1 MQNSVDSRL
10 DLCYTVKETT
20 ESGYVNTMLQ
30 SPMNLQTL
38 ASSMRKNEPFD
49 ESLYVKY
56 GVKRGLRNQDGT
68 GVVAGITRIS
78 NVHGYVVNEYERV
91 PCDGELRYRGINVE
105 DIVNG
110 CVEEDRFGFEET
122 VWLLLFGHLPTKG
135 EVESF
140 NAVMEEYRELPHDFI
155 EDMIMKAAS
164 PNLMNKMA
172 RSVLALYS
180 YDDNTDDTSMLNV
193 LRQSLSI
200 LAKLPSI
207 MVAGYQAKRRVYD
220 NESYFIH
227 SPYHG
232 VSTAENILSMM
243 RIDRKYTREEAL
255 LLDKC
260 LILHAEHG
268 GGNNSTF
275 AVRLLSSSGTDTYS
289 AIAAGIGAL
298 KGPRHGGANISVV
311 KMLDCMKEN
320 IRDVRDD
327 EEISAFLQKLLHKQ
341 AGDRSGLIYGM
352 GHAVYTKSDPRAKIL
367 KANAEKMAV
376 EKGFGDDFRLLDAVE
391 RLAPKVMSE
400 KRSADTICANVDLYS
415 GLIYR
420 MLSIPQE
427 MFTPLFA
434 VSRTAGWCAHRMEE
448 LETCRKIIRPAY
460 RANMDQIPYVPLQKR
475 KEEATVCERKG

>member
-1 MQNSVDSRL
+1 MSQ
-10 DLCYTVKETT
+10 
-20 ESGYVNTMLQ
+20 Q
-30 SPMNLQTL
+30 HMNIQTL
-38 ASSMRKNEPFD
+38 SASMRKNEPFD
-49 ESLYVKY
+49 ESLYIKY

-91 PCDGELRYRGINVE
+91 PCEGELRYRGINVE
-105 DIVNG
+105 DIIGG
-110 CVEEDRFGFEET
+110 CIADDRFGFEET
-122 VWLLLFGHLPTKG
+122 VWLLLFGHLPTKE
-135 EVESF
+135 EVETF
-140 NAVMEEYRELPHDFI
+140 NAVMEEYRELPQDFI

-172 RSVLALYS
+172 RGVLALYS
-180 YDDNTDDTSMLNV
+180 YDDQADDTSMQNI
-193 LRQSLSI
+193 LRQSLSVI
-200 LAKLPSI
+200 AKLPSI

-232 VSTAENILSMM
+232 ISTAENILSML

-275 AVRLLSSSGTDTYS
+275 SVRLLTSSGTDTYS
-289 AIAAGIGAL
+289 AIAAGIGSL
-298 KGPRHGGANISVV
+298 KGPRHGGANISVI
-311 KMLDCMKEN
+311 KMLDGMKKN
-320 IRDVRDD
+320 IRDYHDDD
-327 EEISAFLQKLLHKQ
+327 EIFAYLQKLLHKE

-367 KANAEKMAV
+367 KANAESMAY

-391 RLAPKVMSE
+391 RLAPAVMAE
-400 KRSADTICANVDLYS
+400 KRSVQTICANVDLYS

-420 MLSIPQE
+420 MLSIPPE

-434 VSRTAGWCAHRMEE
+434 VSRTAGWSAHRMEE
-448 LETCRKIIRPAY
+448 LATCRKIIRPAY
-460 RANMDQIPYVPLQKR
+460 RANLDQLPYQPIAER
-475 KEEATVCERKG
+475 KEK

>member
-1 MQNSVDSRL
+1 M
-10 DLCYTVKETT
+10 
-20 ESGYVNTMLQ
+20 
-30 SPMNLQTL
+30 
-38 ASSMRKNEPFD
+38 
-49 ESLYVKY
+49 
-56 GVKRGLRNQDGT
+56 
-68 GVVAGITRIS
+68 
-78 NVHGYVVNEYERV
+78 
-91 PCDGELRYRGINVE
+91 
-105 DIVNG
+105 
-110 CVEEDRFGFEET
+110 
-122 VWLLLFGHLPTKG
+122 LLFGHLPTKG
-135 EVESF
+135 EVEAF
-140 NAVMEEYRELPHDFI
+140 NSVMEEYRELPQDFI

-180 YDDNTDDTSMLNV
+180 YDDKADDTSMENV
-193 LRQSLSI
+193 LAQSLSI
-200 LAKLPSI
+200 IAKLPAI

-220 NESYFIH
+220 NDSYFIH

-232 VSTAENILSMM
+232 ISTAENILSMM

-275 AVRLLSSSGTDTYS
+275 SVRLLSSSGTDTYS
-289 AIAAGIGAL
+289 AIAAGIGSL
-298 KGPRHGGANISVV
+298 KGPRHGGANISVI
-311 KMLDCMKEN
+311 KMLDDMKEN
-320 IRDVRDD
+320 IRDYKDDD
-327 EEISAFLQKLLHKQ
+327 EVTDYLRKLLRKE

-367 KANAEKMAV
+367 KTNAKSLAI

-391 RLAPKVMSE
+391 RLTPDLMSE
-400 KRSADTICANVDLYS
+400 KRNALTVCANVDLYS

-420 MLSIPQE
+420 ILSIPPE

-448 LETCRKIIRPAY
+448 MATCRKIIRPAY
-460 RANMDQIPYVPLQKR
+460 RANLDETPYLPLNCR
-475 KEEATVCERKG
+475 KEN

>member
-1 MQNSVDSRL
+1 MFEHEMNS
-10 DLCYTVKETT
+10 
-20 ESGYVNTMLQ
+20 
-30 SPMNLQTL
+30 QTL
-38 ASSMRKNEPFD
+38 FSRMRKNEPFD
-49 ESLYVKY
+49 ESLYTKY
-56 GVKRGLRNQDGT
+56 GVKRGLRNLDGT

-78 NVHGYVVNEYERV
+78 NVHGYLINEYERV
-91 PCDGELRYRGINVE
+91 PCEGELRYRGVNVE
-105 DIVNG
+105 DLING
-110 CVEEDRFGFEET
+110 CLEDDRFGFEET

-135 EVESF
+135 EVEAF
-140 NAVMEEYRELPHDFI
+140 NSVMEEFRELPQDFI

-180 YDDNTDDTSMLNV
+180 YDDKADDTSMENV
-193 LRQSLSI
+193 LAQSLSI
-200 LAKLPSI
+200 IAKLPAI

-220 NESYFIH
+220 NDSYFIH

-232 VSTAENILSMM
+232 ISTAENILSML

-275 AVRLLSSSGTDTYS
+275 SVRSLSSSGTDTYS
-289 AIAAGIGAL
+289 AIAAGIGSL
-298 KGPRHGGANISVV
+298 KGPRHGGANISVI
-311 KMLDCMKEN
+311 KMLDDMKEH
-320 IRDVRDD
+320 IRDYKDD
-327 EEISAFLQKLLHKQ
+327 EEISEYLRKLLRKE

-367 KANAEKMAV
+367 KANAKSLAI
-376 EKGFGDDFRLLDAVE
+376 EKGFGEDFRLLDAVE
-391 RLAPKVMSE
+391 RLTPDLMSE
-400 KRSADTICANVDLYS
+400 KRNALTICANVDLYS

-420 MLSIPQE
+420 ILSIPPE

-434 VSRTAGWCAHRMEE
+434 VARTAGWCAHRMEE
-448 LETCRKIIRPAY
+448 MATCRKIIRPAY
-460 RANMDQIPYVPLQKR
+460 RANLDEIPYLPLNCR
-475 KEEATVCERKG
+475 KEN